1 MSVPALLQNL
11 LFLLIV
17 LLLVKPLGF
26 FMARVFDRGRTMLA

>member
-1 MSVPALLQNL
+1 MSVTALLQNL

-17 LLLVKPLGF
+17 LLLVKLPGF